1 MFFKKLNCSGHLAIR
16 TLCMLIMINTFMSQS
31 SAFGGEILAANSI
44 LMQIQYVMGDVFTGF
59 SQAAAI
65 YAGIAAGEGN
75 KKLLQSTLKI
85 SAVQSLAAAFL
96 QTGLYFVWRAKIQI
110 LAAVNRYDMFIVFF
124 PVLSALGIVYYGVFN
139 GTLQTTPICISMLF
153 TAASYLLA
161 KAALVPELGNS
172 GLWLAFLVF
181 YVARSGFL
189 LIFVPSLLKKFPYR
203 T

>member
-1 MFFKKLNCSGHLAIR
+1 MFLLAFRRQRPFTPALPPVKATKTAAKHIKNQRR
-16 TLCMLIMINTFMSQS
+16 TV
-31 SAFGGEILAANSI
+31 AGG
-44 LMQIQYVMGDVFTGF
+44 
-59 SQAAAI
+59 
-65 YAGIAAGEGN
+65 
-75 KKLLQSTLKI
+75 
-85 SAVQSLAAAFL
+85 SLL
-96 QTGLYFVWRAKIQI
+96 QTGIYFVWRAKIAGLFTGLPQI

>member
-1 MFFKKLNCSGHLAIR
+1 
-16 TLCMLIMINTFMSQS
+16 MLIMINTFMSQS

-85 SAVQSLAAAFL
+85 SAIQSLAAAFL
-96 QTGLYFVWRAKIQI
+96 QTGLYFLWRAKIAGLFTGLPQI

-124 PVLSALGIVYYGVFN
+124 PVLSTLGIVYYGVFN

-181 YVARSGFL
+181 YIARSGFL

>member
-1 MFFKKLNCSGHLAIR
+1 
-16 TLCMLIMINTFMSQS
+16 
-31 SAFGGEILAANSI
+31 
-44 LMQIQYVMGDVFTGF
+44 MGDVFTGF

-96 QTGLYFVWRAKIQI
+96 QTGLYFLWRAKIAGLFTGLPQI

-181 YVARSGFL
+181 YVSRSGFL

>member
-1 MFFKKLNCSGHLAIR
+1 M
-16 TLCMLIMINTFMSQS
+16 
-31 SAFGGEILAANSI
+31 
-44 LMQIQYVMGDVFTGF
+44 
-59 SQAAAI
+59 
-65 YAGIAAGEGN
+65 
-75 KKLLQSTLKI
+75 
-85 SAVQSLAAAFL
+85 
-96 QTGLYFVWRAKIQI
+96 QTGLYFVWRAKIAGLFTGLPQI

-181 YVARSGFL
+181 YIARSGFL
-189 LIFVPSLLKKFPYR
+189 LIFVPSLLKNFLTAHKNPSLSAKADKEGYFMPVFQTRPGKNMSVSYTSGLPR
-203 T
+203 WREGTKLPWQSLPPLISMPSARQCVKRSLVSSSLCPEW

>member
-1 MFFKKLNCSGHLAIR
+1 
-16 TLCMLIMINTFMSQS
+16 MLIMINTFMSQS

-44 LMQIQYVMGDVFTGF
+44 LMQIQYVMGDIFTGF
-59 SQAAAI
+59 SQ
-65 YAGIAAGEGN
+65 
-75 KKLLQSTLKI
+75 
-85 SAVQSLAAAFL
+85 AAAFL
-96 QTGLYFVWRAKIQI
+96 QTGLYFVWRAKITGLFTGLPQI

-181 YVARSGFL
+181 YIARSGFL